1 MVDSTPRAHRRV
13 VTGHRA
19 GKSVILSDERRPA
32 YAFKTVSGF
41 EHTYVWATKEVQE
54 ADPEQVERELPK
66 SALPSPGGS
75 LVQIVTFPPTA
86 ARNSQVTDPSAIA
99 KEYVGRLP
107 GLAETF
113 ERDGSQ
119 MHVTSTIDYALVI
132 DGELWLE
139 VDDGETV
146 KLTAGDIVVQQA
158 TRHGWRNKGT
168 RAATIAFVM
177 LGAEQ

>member
-99 KEYVGRLP
+99 KNMWAVFRGLRKPSSATGRKC
-107 GLAETF
+107 
-113 ERDGSQ
+113 
-119 MHVTSTIDYALVI
+119 M
-132 DGELWLE
+132 
-139 VDDGETV
+139 
-146 KLTAGDIVVQQA
+146 
-158 TRHGWRNKGT
+158 
-168 RAATIAFVM
+168 
-177 LGAEQ
+177 